1 MLVLAPV
8 IQRVLFRQPLDQSPN
23 FTHRL
28 KMKLYVGCTFSMTFQ
43 EFPNEH
49 RLNYPCPI
57 ILTHLYRLQ
66 FTYPTD

>member
-1 MLVLAPV
+1 M
-8 IQRVLFRQPLDQSPN
+8 I
-23 FTHRL
+23 
-28 KMKLYVGCTFSMTFQ
+28 LYVGCTFSMTFQ